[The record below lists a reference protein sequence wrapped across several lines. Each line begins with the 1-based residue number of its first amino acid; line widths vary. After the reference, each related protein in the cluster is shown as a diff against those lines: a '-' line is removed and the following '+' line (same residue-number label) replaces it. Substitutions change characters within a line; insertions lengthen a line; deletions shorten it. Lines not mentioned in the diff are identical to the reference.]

1 MKLNDFLH
9 LTPDQ
14 INDTKMHCAIGHLQ
28 KERDS
33 PLIEFYNNRF
43 KEWQECQNN
52 KNFERKYILSLIYCK
67 PDEWLYAGIY
77 ERLSVVK
84 GGDCKFLYDTKLSR
98 IGEEFIGRLMIY
110 FRKEFRQS
118 YLILENYIEDLDIIE
133 YLREKKTILP
143 FNGYEN
149 VNLSYQELSTIIHND
164 IESWKTALSSVK
176 GVYIITDKTN
186 GKHYIGSA
194 YGTDSFW
201 QRWSDYIRS
210 LHGYNK
216 SLREKINEKGKD
228 YVHNFQFSI
237 LEIRSTTTDN
247 EEIIQRESFWKN
259 VFLTREHGYNEN

>member
-1 MKLNDFLH
+1 MNLNDFLK

-14 INDTKMHCAIGHLQ
+14 INDTKMHCAIGHLR

-33 PLIEFYNNRF
+33 PLIEFYNNKF

-67 PDEWLYAGIY
+67 PDEWLFAGIF
-77 ERLSVVK
+77 ERLSVVE
-84 GGDCKFLYDTKLSR
+84 GGGCKFLYDTKLSR
-98 IGEEFIGRLMIY
+98 IGEEFIGRLMVY
-110 FRKEFRQS
+110 FRKTHIRAS
-118 YLILENYIEDLDIIE
+118 YLLLERYVDELTILE
-133 YLREKKTILP
+133 YLREKKTIQA

-164 IESWKTALSSVK
+164 VESWKAALSSVK
-176 GVYIITDKTN
+176 GIYIITDKTN

-201 QRWSDYIRS
+201 QRWSDYVRS
-210 LHGYNK
+210 HGYNK
-216 SLREKINEKGKD
+216 ALRRKIKKRKG
-228 YVHNFQFSI
+228 YENNLQFSI
-237 LEIRSTTTDN
+237 LEIKIAKTDN

-259 VFLTREHGYNEN
+259 VLLTRDHGYNEN